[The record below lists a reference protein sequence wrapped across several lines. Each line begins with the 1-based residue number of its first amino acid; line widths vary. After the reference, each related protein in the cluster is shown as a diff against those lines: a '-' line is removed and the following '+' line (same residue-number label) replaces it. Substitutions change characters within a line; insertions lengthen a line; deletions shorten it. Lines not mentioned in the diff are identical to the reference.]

1 MTKNSNLTLELPNF
15 EGPLD
20 LLLHLIKS
28 QKIDIYDI
36 PIAIITKQYLDYLEQ
51 MQEFNVEIA
60 SDFLLMAATL
70 LQIKSRILLPRVV
83 RSESQEEEDPRQE
96 LVDKLIEY
104 RKFKEVSSQLE
115 TLADKHS
122 QYLFRKPEKG
132 VLQYLPPEDLSV
144 ELLLTAFTTLWEAGI
159 EEFAIVKREEF
170 TVQDKMKEVILL
182 LRKSSGEIEFNDVIT
197 RAGTKDEII
206 TTFLALLELIK
217 LKKILIKQE
226 YQFANIRI
234 LLREVGIN

>member
-1 MTKNSNLTLELPNF
+1 M
-15 EGPLD
+15 
-20 LLLHLIKS
+20 
-28 QKIDIYDI
+28 
-36 PIAIITKQYLDYLEQ
+36 
-51 MQEFNVEIA
+51 
-60 SDFLLMAATL
+60 
-70 LQIKSRILLPRVV
+70 
-83 RSESQEEEDPRQE
+83 
-96 LVDKLIEY
+96 
-104 RKFKEVSSQLE
+104 
-115 TLADKHS
+115 
-122 QYLFRKPEKG
+122 
-132 VLQYLPPEDLSV
+132 PPEDLSV
-144 ELLLTAFTTLWEAGI
+144 ELLLTAFTTLWEAAI

>member
-1 MTKNSNLTLELPNF
+1 MSDYKIKLESF
-15 EGPLD
+15 EGPMA
-20 LLLHLIKS
+20 LLMHLLEKN
-28 QKIDIYDI
+28 QLDIYDI

-83 RSESQEEEDPRQE
+83 RTESQEEEDLRQE

>member
-1 MTKNSNLTLELPNF
+1 M
-15 EGPLD
+15 
-20 LLLHLIKS
+20 I
-28 QKIDIYDI
+28 
-36 PIAIITKQYLDYLEQ
+36 
-51 MQEFNVEIA
+51 
-60 SDFLLMAATL
+60 FLLT
-70 LQIKSRILLPRVV
+70 
-83 RSESQEEEDPRQE
+83 
-96 LVDKLIEY
+96 
-104 RKFKEVSSQLE
+104 FKEVSSQLE

>member
-1 MTKNSNLTLELPNF
+1 MNAYKVKLVVF

-20 LLLHLIKS
+20 LLMHLIEKS
-28 QKIDIYDI
+28 QINIYDI

-83 RSESQEEEDPRQE
+83 RTESQEEEDPRQE

>member
-1 MTKNSNLTLELPNF
+1 MNAYKVKLEVF

-20 LLLHLIKS
+20 LLMHLIEKS
-28 QKIDIYDI
+28 QINIYDI

-83 RSESQEEEDPRQE
+83 RTESQEEEDPRQE

-122 QYLFRKPEKG
+122 QYLFRKPEK
-132 VLQYLPPEDLSV
+132 VLK
-144 ELLLTAFTTLWEAGI
+144 F
-159 EEFAIVKREEF
+159 
-170 TVQDKMKEVILL
+170 
-182 LRKSSGEIEFNDVIT
+182 
-197 RAGTKDEII
+197 
-206 TTFLALLELIK
+206 
-217 LKKILIKQE
+217 
-226 YQFANIRI
+226 
-234 LLREVGIN
+234 